1 MHGSPLPYNRNQKHF
16 TTNPPKRE
24 NANELDEEM
33 SEIEPLKPGGMIE
46 PVVFEPKRK
55 IRLSRSTYKV
65 NSYIDFRPYQNAF
78 KKFESYLNRFSRDL
92 RDPDYVGALV
102 NAHRFKLEN
111 YEYIRDRDKP
121 YFGPTTC
128 NLATYACR
136 VKKQYMRIVFET
148 NKLRQLFNK
157 IFEKFL
163 KAIDHMEFHPTLGK
177 KKKGTS
183 YKLHKRSAKDREAS
197 MIHQMKYLSPDDM
210 KMLRQGNELIQ
221 KKYLKTNSTRHR
233 TKRFSIATWLLGWGI
248 YRNMRSL
255 HTLKNN
261 IQTLYNQNI
270 LQEKQIIELTHFLNV
285 TYGHVSANR
294 MVINELNI
302 QIATLNKTM
311 MAVIGETKFIKFTVA
326 ALTDMRMTLA
336 QLSLGLMSLQENVN
350 AIYEY
355 MRVLSTR
362 RVNPL
367 IIPPESL
374 RMVLAQ
380 AKEDMKR
387 NPRLTL
393 PEDPNVNIW
402 NYYSIMKVTPVIM
415 DNFLLVILTIP
426 LADQSLVMNLYKV
439 HNMPALHPE
448 LHVQFEYRLEG
459 EYLAITK
466 DKQYA
471 ALPTARDI
479 RICETTERYLC
490 PMNQALYPVDKIEWC
505 IYALYKQDTERI
517 GTYCTIVTTYRH
529 ANMAQ
534 SLDGYLWA
542 VSSLKEEKMRI
553 RCLEDSHLEDIKP
566 PLTII
571 YIGDGC
577 EGYSSNLFI
586 PAKSELT
593 SEDKTL
599 TRHVFF
605 LDFNDE
611 YQDLTKYS
619 LIEQLNL
626 PQLTAKELEELPNR
640 LTALQPMTL
649 NHLKERIKP
658 LSKYQF
664 NVHPNVVL
672 IILMASLLPMLAGIG
687 FIVWRVYKV
696 RSRIKGF
703 KPMAKLLL
711 GDDLQNPKLNEE
723 TARQVLA
730 LIRNPI
736 TTVTHNLTQPS
747 TSSTQQETVKK
758 VPASLVTTKP
768 ANQGIPPPPPPPRG
782 MTPPIKRVLP
792 AKSTEQMTEVLKEV
806 MLELEPASPA
816 MKKYRKYL
824 QRQNTDDDEI
834 TKL

>member
-1 MHGSPLPYNRNQKHF
+1 
-16 TTNPPKRE
+16 
-24 NANELDEEM
+24 
-33 SEIEPLKPGGMIE
+33 
-46 PVVFEPKRK
+46 
-55 IRLSRSTYKV
+55 
-65 NSYIDFRPYQNAF
+65 
-78 KKFESYLNRFSRDL
+78 
-92 RDPDYVGALV
+92 
-102 NAHRFKLEN
+102 
-111 YEYIRDRDKP
+111 
-121 YFGPTTC
+121 
-128 NLATYACR
+128 
-136 VKKQYMRIVFET
+136 
-148 NKLRQLFNK
+148 
-157 IFEKFL
+157 
-163 KAIDHMEFHPTLGK
+163 
-177 KKKGTS
+177 
-183 YKLHKRSAKDREAS
+183 
-197 MIHQMKYLSPDDM
+197 
-210 KMLRQGNELIQ
+210 
-221 KKYLKTNSTRHR
+221 
-233 TKRFSIATWLLGWGI
+233 
-248 YRNMRSL
+248 
-255 HTLKNN
+255 
-261 IQTLYNQNI
+261 
-270 LQEKQIIELTHFLNV
+270 
-285 TYGHVSANR
+285 
-294 MVINELNI
+294 
-302 QIATLNKTM
+302 
-311 MAVIGETKFIKFTVA
+311 
-326 ALTDMRMTLA
+326 
-336 QLSLGLMSLQENVN
+336 
-350 AIYEY
+350 
-355 MRVLSTR
+355 
-362 RVNPL
+362 
-367 IIPPESL
+367 
-374 RMVLAQ
+374 MVLAQ

-393 PEDPNVNIW
+393 PEDPNINIW
-402 NYYSIMKVTPVIM
+402 NYYSIMKVTPIIM
-415 DNFLLVILTIP
+415 DNFLLAILMIP

-448 LHVQFEYRLEG
+448 LHVQFEYKLEG
-459 EYLAITK
+459 EYLVITK

-505 IYALYKQDTERI
+505 VYALYKQDTERI

-566 PLTII
+566 PLTIVH
-571 YIGDGC
+571 IGDGC

-605 LDFNDE
+605 LDFNDK

-658 LSKYQF
+658 LSGYQF

-672 IILMASLLPMLAGIG
+672 IILMASLLPMLASIG

-696 RSRIKGF
+696 RSRIRGF

-747 TSSTQQETVKK
+747 TSSTQQEPVTK
-758 VPASLVTTKP
+758 VPASLVTTKSTKP
-768 ANQGIPPPPPPPRG
+768 VIPPPPPPRG

>member
-1 MHGSPLPYNRNQKHF
+1 M
-16 TTNPPKRE
+16 
-24 NANELDEEM
+24 
-33 SEIEPLKPGGMIE
+33 
-46 PVVFEPKRK
+46 
-55 IRLSRSTYKV
+55 
-65 NSYIDFRPYQNAF
+65 
-78 KKFESYLNRFSRDL
+78 
-92 RDPDYVGALV
+92 
-102 NAHRFKLEN
+102 
-111 YEYIRDRDKP
+111 
-121 YFGPTTC
+121 
-128 NLATYACR
+128 
-136 VKKQYMRIVFET
+136 
-148 NKLRQLFNK
+148 
-157 IFEKFL
+157 
-163 KAIDHMEFHPTLGK
+163 
-177 KKKGTS
+177 
-183 YKLHKRSAKDREAS
+183 
-197 MIHQMKYLSPDDM
+197 
-210 KMLRQGNELIQ
+210 
-221 KKYLKTNSTRHR
+221 
-233 TKRFSIATWLLGWGI
+233 
-248 YRNMRSL
+248 
-255 HTLKNN
+255 
-261 IQTLYNQNI
+261 
-270 LQEKQIIELTHFLNV
+270 

-294 MVINELNI
+294 MVINELNV

-326 ALTDMRMTLA
+326 ALTDLRMTLA

-367 IIPPESL
+367 IIPPDSL

-402 NYYSIMKVTPVIM
+402 NYYSIMKVTPIIM

-439 HNMPALHPE
+439 HNMPTLHPG
-448 LHVQFEYRLEG
+448 LHVQFEYQLEG
-459 EYLAITK
+459 EYLAITR

-505 IYALYKQDTERI
+505 IYALYKQDTEKI

-566 PLTII
+566 PLTIV

-649 NHLKERIKP
+649 NHLKE
-658 LSKYQF
+658 
-664 NVHPNVVL
+664 
-672 IILMASLLPMLAGIG
+672 
-687 FIVWRVYKV
+687 
-696 RSRIKGF
+696 
-703 KPMAKLLL
+703 
-711 GDDLQNPKLNEE
+711 
-723 TARQVLA
+723 
-730 LIRNPI
+730 
-736 TTVTHNLTQPS
+736 
-747 TSSTQQETVKK
+747 
-758 VPASLVTTKP
+758 
-768 ANQGIPPPPPPPRG
+768 
-782 MTPPIKRVLP
+782 
-792 AKSTEQMTEVLKEV
+792 
-806 MLELEPASPA
+806 
-816 MKKYRKYL
+816 
-824 QRQNTDDDEI
+824 
-834 TKL
+834 